1 MADVL
6 DDGDADQMRDFADRC
21 ARVARTAARIAQAE
35 TGHAVP
41 LMRAV
46 ESAAQ
51 SLRTAL
57 LIAAEHADPQGAE
70 EEYANA

>member
-6 DDGDADQMRDFADRC
+6 NAGDADQMRDFADRC
-21 ARVARTAARIAQAE
+21 ARVARTAGRTAQAE
-35 TGHAVP
+35 TGRAVP

-57 LIAAEHADPQGAE
+57 LVAAEHADPQGAE
-70 EEYANA
+70 EEYAVD